1 MNWRAPQV
9 KVTPR
14 MKMAYNILNYLEKRC
29 STHIQQNGKHV
40 YVPDVRIESQIQKY
54 AHIISQELQASQQL
68 CLPVEPLWSDS
79 DDSTGTNETKIQ
91 QYLLPDETNPP

>member
-1 MNWRAPQV
+1 MHWKAPQV
-9 KVTPR
+9 KITPR
-14 MKMAYNILNYLEKRC
+14 MRTAYNILNYLEKRC

-40 YVPDVRIESQIQKY
+40 YIPDTIVEKHIKTQ
-54 AHIISQELQASQQL
+54 ALIISQELQASQQL
-68 CLPVEPLWSDS
+68 CLPVELLWTDS